1 MIKELKNIKVC
12 SGCSTTL
19 TFDDKDVK
27 TLNQGGW
34 EEYVVKCPK
43 CGKHIEVCYINGS
56 WK

>member
-12 SGCSTTL
+12 TNCSATL
-19 TFDDKDVK
+19 TFDDSDVK

-43 CGKHIEVCYINGS
+43 
-56 WK
+56 